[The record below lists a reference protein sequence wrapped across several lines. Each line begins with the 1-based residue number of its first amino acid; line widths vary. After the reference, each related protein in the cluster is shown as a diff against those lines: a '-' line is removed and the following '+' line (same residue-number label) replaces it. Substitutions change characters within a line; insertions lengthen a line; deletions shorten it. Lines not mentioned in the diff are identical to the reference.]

1 MGAMSPTLPHPSA
14 NPLSK
19 AIRAEARAKKA
30 YSTARFVLQDARED
44 HAAAIAAEDAAR
56 AADDAARAAEDA
68 ARVALQKAQ
77 ERHAAATLTLT
88 LTSKAAAAALQH
100 VQANEVAEAKANAE
114 LQLAQRA
121 LKRERAAAAIPS
133 CPEFKEKCLA
143 FFSTL
148 GVHKAYLNRR
158 FDRCYCRKCYAPSF
172 SDTITDGSS
181 KPYVVPRGF
190 FRVGLDVPAR
200 AKALDI
206 FNKWFVYVLGFVVPT

>member
-1 MGAMSPTLPHPSA
+1 MTAASPALPHPSVD
-14 NPLSK
+14 PLSK
-19 AIRAEARAKKA
+19 AIHAEARAKKA
-30 YSTARFVLQDARED
+30 HSAARITLQDARDD
-44 HAAAIAAEDAAR
+44 HAAAIAAE
-56 AADDAARAAEDA
+56 DAARAAEDA

-77 ERHAAATLTLT
+77 ERHAAS
-88 LTSKAAAAALQH
+88 SKAAAVALQH
-100 VQANEVAEAKANAE
+100 VQAKEVAEAEVNAE

-121 LKRERAAAAIPS
+121 VKRERAAAAIPS

-172 SDTITDGSS
+172 SDTITDGSG

-190 FRVGLDVPAR
+190 FRIGLTVPAR
-200 AKALDI
+200 AEALDI
-206 FNKWFVYVLGFVVPT
+206 FNKWSVYVLGFVVTMNHMVCQLFEYLS